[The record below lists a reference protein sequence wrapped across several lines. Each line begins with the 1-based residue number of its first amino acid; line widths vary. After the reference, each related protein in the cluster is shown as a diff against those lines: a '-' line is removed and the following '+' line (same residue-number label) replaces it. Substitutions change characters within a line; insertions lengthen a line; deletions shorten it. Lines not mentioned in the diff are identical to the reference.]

1 MKAGFRSKDTFVFFM
16 LYRYSAS
23 RIQEYFKKNVG
34 KQEFLKKKN
43 KEEDRRRESES
54 STKWNVRAKN

>member
-1 MKAGFRSKDTFVFFM
+1 M